1 MMTTMAALF
10 GGVPLMPGGG
20 ERIGNRQPLG
30 YAMPGGLIVSQA
42 QTRFTAPVAISIS
55 TRLANGFA
63 RGAVGPILT
72 MRIRTRAVRS
82 GRRPNDL
89 TLRGNRHIRR

>member
-1 MMTTMAALF
+1 MTMAALF
-10 GGVPLMPGGG
+10 GGVPLMPGAGD
-20 ERIGNRQPLG
+20 RIGILQPLG
-30 YAMPGGLIVSQA
+30 YAMPGGLIVSHA
-42 QTRFTAPVAISIS
+42 LTRFTAPVAYLYLD
-55 TRLANGFA
+55 RLSNGFA
-63 RGAVGPILT
+63 RWAVGPILT